1 MQTQLTIEVQNL
13 APNNGVLLTP
23 VWFGFHN
30 GSFDTYDRGRPAS
43 PGIERIA
50 EDGTLATIG
59 QEFQLSGFGTVAGA
73 VFGPAGA
80 PGPIDAGEVATAT
93 VTLDSSEASSRFFS
107 YAAMIIP
114 SNDFFVSNGNEQAHP
129 IFDAQGNFIGADF
142 TILGSQVLDAGS
154 EVNDEVPANTAFF
167 GQQTPNTGVPENG
180 VVTVVRGFIPQGAI
194 LSSPQFANADFT
206 APNYRIAR
214 VRIFNTINGQDT
226 DDNLTGTQGDD
237 LISGL
242 GGDDALSG
250 GRGNDRLLGGLGNDI
265 LSGGLGNDELFGN
278 EGNDRLKGGAGE
290 DRLAGGTG
298 FNTLTGGAGADIFVL
313 AAGTGWS
320 TITDFSLDNGDR
332 LSLSGLNFADLTISA
347 KGNHSVISFGTD
359 ELAILRNISAG
370 SLTQSAFV

>member
-13 APNNGVLLTP
+13 APNNGTLLTP

-50 EDGTLATIG
+50 EDGTVATIG

-93 VTLDSSEASSRFFS
+93 VTLDGSEASSRFFS

-167 GQQTPNTGVPENG
+167 GQQTPNTGVTENG
-180 VVTVVRGFIPQGAI
+180 VITTATGFIPQGPI
-194 LSSPQFANADFT
+194 LNSPQFANADFT

-226 DDNLTGTQGDD
+226 NDNLTGTQGDD

-242 GGDDALSG
+242 GGDDNLSG

-265 LSGGLGNDELFGN
+265 LSGGAGNDELFGN
-278 EGNDRLKGGAGE
+278 EGNDRLRGGAGG
-290 DRLAGGTG
+290 DRLDGGTG
-298 FNTLTGGAGADIFVL
+298 FNTLTGGAGADIFLL

-320 TITDFSLDNGDR
+320 TITDFSLDSGDR
-332 LSLSGLNFADLTISA
+332 LSLSGLNFADLKISA

-359 ELAILRNISAG
+359 ELAVLRNISAG